1 MLAEDRGELALV
13 MSGGGARAAYQVG
26 FLRSLVR
33 RHPTLRPTILTGVS
47 AGAINAACLA
57 AVEGRLLDRV
67 EHLTEIW
74 RTLTTEKVFH
84 VESGVLAAN
93 VLRSGLKLVSG
104 GVVRGP
110 GVRALV
116 DTAPLR
122 RLLIHACQAR
132 PDGSLPGI
140 ADNLVRGGLRAV
152 ALTAA
157 SYSTGQSVTFIEGHG
172 IAPWS
177 RAQRRSVLCHLNVS
191 HVMASAALPIFFP
204 AIEIHGRW
212 YGDGGMRLTAPLSPA
227 VRLGARRIIA
237 ISTRYVRAAHEVDE
251 TAVDAYPPP
260 AQVLGLLF
268 NSVFLDQFDA
278 DAQVLE
284 RINELVDT
292 VDPEKRG
299 ELRKVELCLFRPS
312 RDLGKLANEHEPD
325 LPGAFRFLTRGL
337 GTRETRSNDMLSLVM
352 FQPDY
357 LARVI
362 ELGERDA
369 DARAG
374 EIDRFL
380 ALG

>member
-1 MLAEDRGELALV
+1 
-13 MSGGGARAAYQVG
+13 
-26 FLRSLVR
+26 
-33 RHPTLRPTILTGVS
+33 
-47 AGAINAACLA
+47 
-57 AVEGRLLDRV
+57 
-67 EHLTEIW
+67 
-74 RTLTTEKVFH
+74 
-84 VESGVLAAN
+84 
-93 VLRSGLKLVSG
+93 
-104 GVVRGP
+104 VRGP

-299 ELRKVELCLFRPS
+299 DRERARAGLARGLPLPDARARHA
-312 RDLGKLANEHEPD
+312 RDALERHAEPRD
-325 LPGAFRFLTRGL
+325 VPARLPGARDRARRARRGRACGGDRPVPGVGLTLHGRA
-337 GTRETRSNDMLSLVM
+337 
-352 FQPDY
+352 PD
-357 LARVI
+357 
-362 ELGERDA
+362 G
-369 DARAG
+369 
-374 EIDRFL
+374 
-380 ALG
+380 